1 MERVKDHRYLY
12 RREGFLYFRRGVP
25 KDARAAFGG
34 RHEVWVAL
42 ETGDVREARHLMVKH
57 LAEFDNCLS
66 TVRRTK
72 SPVAVQ
78 KQSRVPL
85 RIEIEEAVREVLAER
100 LARARTDYFMP
111 EDRAAGRELV
121 AILTHQESMIA
132 RGLDLEANAEVPLA
146 TEWAAAA
153 IIERYG
159 WELPT
164 SHPDYWFLL
173 QFVAQS
179 QKEAVQQQR
188 AAINGS
194 PLQTSDDRFSREQ
207 YQSDQERRRARENN
221 GPVSLIGLFDDYAKE
236 RKPAPA
242 TVKAYRRQV
251 AAFVAF
257 IGHDDAK
264 QIQFAD
270 VVAWKQHLLTVPNA
284 KGTVRTAKTV
294 GETYLSALKTALKW
308 GVENAK
314 LKSNPAEQVRVRAPR
329 PMKLRSKSLSDSEAL
344 TILRATLTAP
354 PARLSAERAFARRWV
369 PWLCAY
375 TGRRVDE
382 MAQLRAEDVQK
393 RDGVWAV
400 RITPEAGGQKNNEA
414 RIVAL
419 HPHLIE
425 QGFVSEVSKRTGSL
439 FYDPSRHRGGGDG
452 NRQSKKVGQHL
463 AEWVRDLGIVGVAPN
478 HGWRHRFKTLAKRHR
493 LDPTIAD
500 YIQGHAPRT
509 EGEHYGDIEPSVTL
523 AEIERLPAYKLS
535 TIG

>member
-1 MERVKDHRYLY
+1 MERVKGHRYLY
-12 RREGFLYFRRGVP
+12 RRAGVLCFRRAVP
-25 KDARAAFGG
+25 HDARQAFGG
-34 RHEVWVAL
+34 RREVWVSL
-42 ETGDVREARHLMVKH
+42 ETGDVAKARHAMVKH
-57 LAEFDNCLS
+57 LADFDRCLS
-66 TVRRTK
+66 ASRGVA
-72 SPVAVQ
+72 SPVPVVEAAIRTPQ
-78 KQSRVPL
+78 
-85 RIEIEEAVREVLAER
+85 RIEIEEGVREVLAER

-111 EDRAAGRELV
+111 EDRPKRAEMIE
-121 AILTHQESMIA
+121 ILTFQERTINES
-132 RGLDLEANAEVPLA
+132 LDIEANAEVPLA
-146 TEWAAAA
+146 TEWATEA

-159 WELPT
+159 WDL
-164 SHPDYWFLL
+164 SKSQPDYWFLL
-173 QFVAQS
+173 QLVAQS
-179 QKEAVQQQR
+179 QREGIQQQR
-188 AAINGS
+188 AAIKGS
-194 PLQTSDDRFSREQ
+194 PREVGDDRFSHAQ
-207 YQSDQERRRARENN
+207 YQLDAERRRAREADE
-221 GPVSLIGLFDDYAKE
+221 PVSLLDLFDGYAAE

-251 AAFVAF
+251 EAF
-257 IGHDDAK
+257 IAFMGHDDARK
-264 QIQFAD
+264 ITFED
-270 VVAWKQHLLTVPNA
+270 VVNWKQNLLTVPNA
-284 KGTVRTAKTV
+284 AGKLRTAKTV

-314 LKSNPAEQVRVRAPR
+314 LPSNPAEQVRVRAPR
-329 PMKLRSKSLSDSEAL
+329 PLKLRSKSLSDSEAL

-382 MAQLRAEDVQK
+382 MSQLRAEDVQK
-393 RDGVWAV
+393 HDGVWSV

-425 QGFVSEVSKRTGSL
+425 QGFVAEVAKRKGSL

-452 NRQSKKVGQHL
+452 HRQSKKVGQHL
-463 AEWVRDLGIVGVAPN
+463 AEWVRDLGIEGVAPN
-478 HGWRHRFKTLAKRHR
+478 HGWRHRFKTLARRHR

-523 AEIERLPAYKLS
+523 AEIKRIPVYKL
-535 TIG
+535 

>member
-12 RREGFLYFRRGVP
+12 RREGLLYFRRGVP
-25 KDARAAFGG
+25 KDVRAAFGG
-34 RHEVWVAL
+34 RREVWAAL
-42 ETGDVREARHLMVKH
+42 DTSDVREARHAMAKH
-57 LAEFDNCLS
+57 LADFDNCLS
-66 TVRRTK
+66 TARRTK

-78 KQSRVPL
+78 NPLRVPS

-100 LARARTDYFMP
+100 LVREHTDYSSPDAEGAGVDLVGALSFQ
-111 EDRAAGRELV
+111 EKAITDSLKLGSRAGPSL
-121 AILTHQESMIA
+121 S
-132 RGLDLEANAEVPLA
+132 
-146 TEWAAAA
+146 TEWMAEAL
-153 IIERYG
+153 IDRFG
-159 WELPT
+159 WELPKT
-164 SHPDYWFLL
+164 HPEYRFLL
-173 QFVAQS
+173 RFVAQS
-179 QKEAVQQQR
+179 QREAIQQLKADIESEPR
-188 AAINGS
+188 KVGDA
-194 PLQTSDDRFSREQ
+194 RFSSEQ
-207 YQSDQERRRARENN
+207 YQMDAERKKGRKVDE
-221 GPVSLIGLFDDYAKE
+221 PVALLDLFDGYAAE

-251 AAFVAF
+251 EAF
-257 IGHDDAK
+257 IAFMGHDDARK
-264 QIQFAD
+264 ITFED
-270 VVAWKQHLLTVPNA
+270 VVNWKQHLLTVPNA
-284 KGTVRTAKTV
+284 AGKLRTAKTV

-314 LKSNPAEQVRVRAPR
+314 LAANPAEQVRVRAPR
-329 PMKLRSKSLSDSEAL
+329 PLKLRSKSLSDSEAL

-382 MAQLRAEDVQK
+382 MSQLRAEDVQK
-393 RDGVWAV
+393 HDGVWCV

-425 QGFVSEVSKRTGSL
+425 QGFVSEVSKRKGSL

-452 NRQSKKVGQHL
+452 HRQSKKVGEHL
-463 AEWVRDLGIVGVAPN
+463 AAWVRELGIEGGVAPN

-523 AEIERLPAYKLS
+523 AEIKRIPVYKL
-535 TIG
+535 

>member
-1 MERVKDHRYLY
+1 MERVKDQRYLY
-12 RREGFLYFRRGVP
+12 RRGGFLYFRRSVP
-25 KDARAAFGG
+25 KDVRAAFGG
-34 RHEVWVAL
+34 RREVWVAL
-42 ETGDVREARHLMVKH
+42 ETADLREARHLMTKQ

-66 TVRRTK
+66 TARGTK

-78 KQSRVPL
+78 KPLRVPL

-100 LARARTDYFMP
+100 LVREHTDYSSP
-111 EDRAAGRELV
+111 DAGAAGVDLV
-121 AILTHQESMIA
+121 GALSLQEKTIA
-132 RGLDLEANAEVPLA
+132 DSLKLGSRAGPSLS
-146 TEWAAAA
+146 TEWMAEAL
-153 IIERYG
+153 IDRFR
-159 WELPT
+159 WDLPKA
-164 SHPDYWFLL
+164 HPEYRFLL
-173 QFVAQS
+173 RFVAQS
-179 QKEAVQQQR
+179 QKEAIQQLKADIEGEPR
-188 AAINGS
+188 IIGDA
-194 PLQTSDDRFSREQ
+194 RFAPEQ
-207 YQSDQERRRARENN
+207 YQLDAERRRGRETDE
-221 GPVSLIGLFDDYAKE
+221 PVSLMGLFDDYADE

-251 AAFVAF
+251 AAFVSF

-264 QIQFAD
+264 KIRFVD
-270 VVAWKQHLLTVPNA
+270 VVSWKQHLLTVPNA
-284 KGTVRTAKTV
+284 KGNVRTAKTV

-329 PMKLRSKSLSDSEAL
+329 PLKLRSKSLSDSEAL

-354 PARLSAERAFARRWV
+354 PARLSPERAFARRWV

-382 MAQLRAEDVQK
+382 MSQLRAEDIQK
-393 RDGVWAV
+393 HEGVWAV
-400 RITPEAGGQKNNEA
+400 RVTPEAGGQKNNEA

-425 QGFVSEVSKRTGSL
+425 QGFVSEVSKRKGSL

-452 NRQSKKVGQHL
+452 HRQSKKVGQHL

-509 EGEHYGDIEPSVTL
+509 EGEYYGDIEPLVTL
-523 AEIERLPAYKLS
+523 AEIKRLPAYKL
-535 TIG
+535 